1 MRERSCTVLSFLFL
15 FVVSFV
21 PAASALEADPEI
33 VAAPDALSLPGV
45 AGASFLKPDDPVPK
59 GRASGL
65 LNEVLIQ
72 NEKDAEAILE
82 RVLAAYPD
90 FVFHA
95 ELPAIHKIDHDSV
108 LLFLLFENLK
118 EQFES
123 ETDAVRRQRLL
134 ATAREW
140 ALQDDALGIFCL
152 LDRFLLDCSGADYA
166 TLPARKRQLEK
177 DLARCETGDNSTRP
191 RHGPDVQ
198 PRQWVHRRTK
208 YALEH
213 FGEDGE
219 DARKKLRDYDTAVKY
234 RKNHFYTLVPDKE
247 RERVFYRVS
256 SLDDDAKN
264 DLDVSLFP
272 LFHRYER
279 PEGGTDSIPV
289 IPNLKE
295 IESWRRENHF
305 EKDVMTEL
313 FAGIIREH
321 VSARKR
327 DSSGY
332 RSYAPEG
339 YECAVFG
346 IRGYP
351 PPDGEFLDLLR
362 DCAEARALKLPVVF
376 DSFFHVYP
384 DWFLH
389 DGDIRAVVMKTRHD
403 EFKPEQYLFDDLK
416 KQFEAETDAVR
427 KGKLLDKVRQWA
439 LADDGLF
446 EDFCELD
453 RFLLDHC
460 GEEYAASPER
470 KLRLKRDLDRYED
483 MGRRNWMYRRTK
495 YALEHFGEGEDARK
509 TLRDLDTNPAYR
521 TRAYDVALEKKE
533 GRRQPVELPAELTGR
548 VIVKQASKVEAV
560 IAPTNVILCSVP
572 ENAAVELE
580 TKRLYQR
587 ADRPS
592 EPIRVQEG
600 DRTRLIP
607 AEWKDDVTEIPGK
620 VRLTISPLRSSKYA
634 LTNTIRSTYLRAGGS
649 QRPSSWNFDCA
660 VETPFDFSFNYSPGK
675 QMSLT
680 ASYFNAAISILMQD
694 EDLKRPLP
702 LSELRP
708 AFSFVTDLFH
718 GYEKQPDVKQV
729 DYFDLKPEA
738 VKLAAD
744 QTGTVFKIDCPYRE
758 AYRDLKNELYVLA
771 VSDKGELSVEK
782 AYYHFGGRDSV
793 PESFTLTNF
802 KRDTIEGKTFFYHV
816 ADSGEAT
823 AYPALADIP
832 DTVFLTLPEG
842 ETSAEVTFYFISK
855 DGEQYAA
862 QKVELAVPEGAEP
875 RTIAAT
881 PTVYDIQGEFYGTVG
896 KALDKVKMDV
906 EFLDASDPERGATDR
921 EEAAFDSAFRLV
933 TFGYP
938 ETQLKLTFSRDGYVS
953 SSQIFTPE
961 ELRAEQESARSR
973 SGASSLFDRDM
984 DAADR
989 EIVLKKKINHTMV
1002 NLPADMIHISG
1013 VLKYDPANNTRIVCD
1028 LSEVDQG
1035 RVQLKTTDLE
1045 TPPGSRWLEVRLEF
1059 NELSPDP
1066 TLYPPRLLPVLIP
1079 SRSFVSYRSGDE
1091 DDGLTWMST
1100 RGDPAYTFGN
1110 FSDYGRIAKE
1120 DMFSD
1125 YDGGPRKKRYQKNE
1139 IEFHVYPQDPYYQ
1152 ELMDWAAGKIP
1163 KDEPGTRT
1171 AGKEFEHEKKEE
1183 FQFLKCGKHYGKFAI
1198 GHLRL
1203 VFNPADPKLTEA
1215 TVDIDLYINKAEND
1229 RNLTV
1234 R

>member
-1 MRERSCTVLSFLFL
+1 MRARLCTVLSFLFL
-15 FVVSFV
+15 TVLPFS
-21 PAASALEADPEI
+21 PAAFAQ
-33 VAAPDALSLPGV
+33 DALTLPGA
-45 AGASFLKPDDPVPK
+45 AGSSLLKPEAPAPK
-59 GRASGL
+59 GRTSGL
-65 LNEVLIQ
+65 LNEELVQ

-82 RVLAAYPD
+82 RDLAAYPD

-95 ELPAIHKIDHDSV
+95 DLAAIHKIDHDAV

-118 EQFES
+118 AQFES
-123 ETDAVRRQRLL
+123 ETSADRRQQLL

-140 ALQDDALGIFCL
+140 AFQDDALEVFCL
-152 LDRFLLDCSGADYA
+152 LDRFLLDHSGADYA

-177 DLARCETGDNSTRP
+177 DLARCETADGSARL
-191 RHGPDVQ
+191 RHDSDMQ

-213 FGEDGE
+213 FGEGE
-219 DARKKLRDYDTAVKY
+219 DARKKLRDYDTSLKY
-234 RKNHFYTLVPDKE
+234 KKNHFYTLVPDKE
-247 RERVFYRVS
+247 RERVFRMVP

-272 LFHRYER
+272 LFHRYEY
-279 PEGGTDSIPV
+279 PEGATDAVRV
-289 IPNLKE
+289 IPDLKE
-295 IESWRRENHF
+295 IESWRRKNHF

-313 FAGIIREH
+313 FTEIIREH
-321 VSARKR
+321 VSVRR
-327 DSSGY
+327 DRY
-332 RSYAPEG
+332 NSYAPEG

-351 PPDGEFLDLLR
+351 PPGGEFLNLLR
-362 DCAEARALKLPVVF
+362 DCARARALKLPVVF

-389 DGDIRAVVMKTRHD
+389 DGDVRAVAMKTRLD
-403 EFKPEQYLFDDLK
+403 EFQPEQYLFDDLK
-416 KQFEAETDAVR
+416 KQFESETDAVR
-427 KGKLLDKVRQWA
+427 REKILDWIRQRA

-470 KLRLKRDLDRYED
+470 KRRLKRDLERYED

-521 TRAYDVALEKKE
+521 TRAYDVALEEKE
-533 GRRQPVELPAELTGR
+533 GRKQPIELPAELAGR

-572 ENAAVELE
+572 EKATVELE

-600 DRTRLIP
+600 GRTRLIP

-634 LTNTIRSTYLRAGGS
+634 LTSTIRSTYERAYS
-649 QRPSSWNFDCA
+649 STRPSSWNFDCA
-660 VETPFDFSFNYSPGK
+660 VETPFDFSFNYMPGK

-694 EDLKRPLP
+694 QDLKRPLP
-702 LSELRP
+702 QSELEP
-708 AFSFVTDLFH
+708 AFSFARMLFH
-718 GYEKQPDVKQV
+718 GYESQSDVKQV
-729 DYFDLKPEA
+729 EYFDLKPEA
-738 VKLAAD
+738 VKLVAD

-758 AYRDLKNELYVLA
+758 AYRDLKNEFYVLA
-771 VSDKGELSVEK
+771 VADKGELSVEK
-782 AYYHFGGRDSV
+782 AYYHFGRPDSV
-793 PESFTLTNF
+793 PANF
-802 KRDTIEGKTFFYHV
+802 VSTDYYSGEKTERKTFFYHI

-855 DGEQYAA
+855 DGAQYAA
-862 QKVELAVPEGAEP
+862 QKVELNVPEGTEP
-875 RTIAAT
+875 RTISSK
-881 PTVYDIQGEFYGTVG
+881 PTVYDIQGEIYGTG
-896 KALDKVKMDV
+896 NKPLDKVGMNV

-921 EEAAFDSAFRLV
+921 EIATFDSAFRLIL
-933 TFGYP
+933 FGYP
-938 ETQLKLTFSRDGYVS
+938 KTQLKLTFSHDGYVS
-953 SSQIFTPE
+953 SSQLVTPE
-961 ELRAEQESARSR
+961 ELRAEQENNRSR
-973 SGASSLFDRDM
+973 SRASELFDRDT
-984 DAADR
+984 DASDR

-1002 NLPADMIHISG
+1002 NLPADMIVLSG
-1013 VLKYDPANNTRIVCD
+1013 ELKYDPANNTRIVCD
-1028 LSEVDQG
+1028 LSEVEQG
-1035 RVQLKTTDLE
+1035 KAQLKTTDME
-1045 TPPGSRWLEVRLEF
+1045 TPPGSRYLEF
-1059 NELSPDP
+1059 KILYSQITPFDLNIPPDR
-1066 TLYPPRLLPVLIP
+1066 LLLNVPRLAAVY
-1079 SRSFVSYRSGDE
+1079 YRSEEENAGFRSIQNYGIPE
-1091 DDGLTWMST
+1091 KN
-1100 RGDPAYTFGN
+1100 PYTFENYLDRDKTAPEDWYLDGARELQMN
-1110 FSDYGRIAKE
+1110 YGGESISFALRNKPYILSLLDRIRRETGADIRTPDE
-1120 DMFSD
+1120 SYFNSS
-1125 YDGGPRKKRYQKNE
+1125 R
-1139 IEFHVYPQDPYYQ
+1139 V
-1152 ELMDWAAGKIP
+1152 AASP
-1163 KDEPGTRT
+1163 EVF
-1171 AGKEFEHEKKEE
+1171 A
-1183 FQFLKCGKHYGKFAI
+1183 FLKCGKHYGKI
-1198 GHLRL
+1198 GIRN
-1203 VFNPADPKLTEA
+1203 VRVEFNPDDPKKSTA
-1215 TVDIDLYINKAEND
+1215 TLEFELHINKAEND